1 MIETAR
7 RRVQAGDENYRPLVE
22 RVIEDPAWNG
32 VLFVNAEVPLEGLPR
47 ELRGL
52 AAGIDPR
59 RFFAHHLGF
68 DETPIG
74 AMDPPQMRDS
84 PAFGL
89 IAYEDAA
96 GATDDSGA
104 DFGFRVTRLTVRFR
118 NSRIAAF
125 ASEIALT
132 LNRLF
137 SARTRRRQDGAD
149 AADNRILM
157 GGVYQRHG
165 DGYAYVFGTR
175 DASVFRLEDAILTS
189 VRLDKAQFVTL
200 ADTDREKDGAQT
212 VESRFSFWGGLSFSP
227 LTQDSGSE
235 EHFDLFSYRSLA
247 FADLGLGMS
256 FSGNAPSAPR
266 FRFDPGKIR
275 FDPGQ
280 SEVREQ
286 GLARLFPLSI
296 RGLAWSDARKRPADL
311 GYLPVTIPLE
321 TGELGSHWYALEFDL
336 DLGNAG
342 ALAAEAG
349 LVAGL
354 MLAWSPDATRQRVQV
369 GLRMPGSG
377 CKAFSLQ
384 GIVKLDL
391 NRSELLYN
399 RDEHGGEGGFL
410 LLLDGMRLSFL
421 GKTLPPGG
429 TFDFY
434 LFGDPR
440 GIPGSLGW
448 YGAYKQTSPS
458 EPEAGESP
466 DRRPPLPSPAAGNA
480 SMGADPDHPVDSRG

>member
-1 MIETAR
+1 
-7 RRVQAGDENYRPLVE
+7 
-22 RVIEDPAWNG
+22 
-32 VLFVNAEVPLEGLPR
+32 
-47 ELRGL
+47 L

-68 DETPIG
+68 DETPIA
-74 AMDPPQMRDS
+74 AMDPPEMRDS

-96 GATDDSGA
+96 GATGDSGA
-104 DFGFRVTRLTVRFR
+104 DFGFLVTRLTVRFR

-137 SARTRRRQDGAD
+137 SARAHRQQLGAD

-157 GGVYQRHG
+157 SGVYQRHG

-189 VRLDKAQFVTL
+189 IRLDKAQFVTL
-200 ADTDREKDGAQT
+200 ADTDREKDGGQETIA
-212 VESRFSFWGGLSFSP
+212 SRFSFWGGLAFSP
-227 LTQDSGSE
+227 LTQGPE
-235 EHFDLFSYRSLA
+235 PAGPFDLFSYGSLA

-256 FSGNAPSAPR
+256 FPR
-266 FRFDPGKIR
+266 DATTALRFSFDPGKMRFDPGHS
-275 FDPGQ
+275 D
-280 SEVREQ
+280 VREQ
-286 GLARLFPLSI
+286 GLVRLFPLGI

-311 GYLPVTIPLE
+311 GYLPVRTPLE
-321 TGELGSHWYALEFDL
+321 AGELGSPWYALEFDL
-336 DLGNAG
+336 DLGSAG

-354 MLAWSPDATRQRVQV
+354 MLAWSPDPTRPRIQV

-377 CKAFSLQ
+377 GKAFSLQ

-391 NRSELLYN
+391 NRIELLFN

-421 GKTLPPGG
+421 GKTLPAGG

-440 GIPGSLGW
+440 GVPGSLGW
-448 YGAYKQTSPS
+448 YGAYKQTPPS
-458 EPEAGESP
+458 QTEAGESP
-466 DRRPPLPSPAAGNA
+466 DRRLSPPSPSAGSA
-480 SMGADPDHPVDSRG
+480 SAGTDPDRPMDSRG